1 MQTFFRTLL
10 PVLVLALPA
19 VVQAQKVLDYTNNY
33 GIWSYW
39 VTNGT
44 TTLLQY
50 VGSNAVVV
58 IPDMI
63 DGLPVTNIRFMAFYR
78 RWSLINLTI
87 PDSVTNIE
95 WQAFYCC
102 LNLRNACIGTN
113 VTNIG
118 YQAFYSCESLTSI
131 TLPDSVASI
140 GYQAFYFCESLTSI
154 TLPDSVTSI
163 GADAFGGCNSS
174 TNITIGSGLT
184 NISTYNTEALFAG
197 CGSLTAITVST
208 NNPAYSSVDGV
219 LFNKNQTTL
228 LQYPQS
234 KNTTMTSYA
243 VPNGVTNIGPW
254 ALGSCTNMC
263 SVIIPASVVSIGK
276 GALCNYYYLPG
287 WDGGATS
294 LASVY
299 FQCNHPTLGTG
310 DWFNFQGW
318 PTPIVYYLPGT
329 TGWFLFT
336 LWNPQ
341 AQAAGVRSNLFG
353 FTITGTAKIPIVVE
367 ASVNLAT
374 GSWTALQSC
383 TLTNGAVHFSDPA
396 WTNYPARFY
405 RIRSP

>member
-1 MQTFFRTLL
+1 MRAMQTFFRTLL
-10 PVLVLALPA
+10 PVLILALPA

-39 VTNGT
+39 LTNGT

-50 VGSNAVVV
+50 LGSNAVVV

-63 DGLPVTNIRFMAFYR
+63 DGLPVTDIRFWAFYNR
-78 RWSLINLTI
+78 SLTSVTI
-87 PDSVTNIE
+87 PDSVTNIG
-95 WQAFYCC
+95 WQAFYRC
-102 LNLRNACIGTN
+102 LDLRNVSIGTN
-113 VTNIG
+113 VTSIG
-118 YQAFYSCESLTSI
+118 ESAFYYCESLTSI

-140 GYQAFYFCESLTSI
+140 GT
-154 TLPDSVTSI
+154 
-163 GADAFGGCNSS
+163 DAFGGCNSS

-184 NISTYNTEALFAG
+184 NISTYDTEALFAG

-208 NNPAYSSVDGV
+208 NNPAYCSVDGV

-254 ALGSCTNMC
+254 ALASCTNLC
-263 SVIIPASVVSIGK
+263 SVIIPASVVSIGE
-276 GALCNYYYLPG
+276 GALCNFYYLPG
-287 WDGGATS
+287 GSSYATS

-299 FQCNHPTLGTG
+299 FQGNHPTLGTFE
-310 DWFNFQGW
+310 WFDFRGW
-318 PTPIVYYLPGT
+318 TTPIVYYLPGT

-353 FTITGTAKIPIVVE
+353 FTITGTANIPIVVE
-367 ASVNLAT
+367 ASVNPAT

-396 WTNYPARFY
+396 WTNHPARFY